1 MGNDTFYKDTFVLT
15 ISNLAMAIIRFVF
28 SIILSDKLG
37 PEGVGLYGLIMPIYD
52 LFCCLVCGGLVAAIS
67 KEVSSYYGTSH
78 YKNLNKSIRV
88 VLMFSLIWSVFIT
101 IIIFMLSPIIS
112 THIIKDG
119 RTLYSLWVLCPAL
132 IFIAISS
139 VYKGYFYGVLEVK
152 TPAIIDI
159 AEKAIRMFIT
169 LSVINYFLLEDI
181 TSTVTATY
189 TSFAIGEFVSFILLY
204 LFYKKS
210 SLKFM
215 DIPLNEERVE
225 NSAQLLF
232 NVLVV
237 AAPLAINGL
246 LTTAISGF
254 STLLV
259 PRRLVLAGLEYT
271 AALEIIGKF
280 SGMSLTIIYFPIV
293 IVVSMAT
300 ILVPDIS
307 KNLTRKDFTGLEIRI
322 NEVIKMCF
330 LLGVSTMIICL
341 TIPNNLGMLFYK
353 RNDLSLYIR
362 AVSICTPF
370 LYASSCTY
378 GILNGLGKQKTI
390 LISSIITSLI
400 QLLLIYILIVIPEIN
415 ILGYAIALVASSVI
429 GLIINMVEINKVVSI
444 SMNLGEFLIIIC
456 LTILTALT
464 LKILNIIIPDNI
476 FIIKN
481 VILIIIGFSLFIT
494 STFMIR
500 KSS

>member
-52 LFCCLVCGGLVAAIS
+52 LFCCLVCGGIIAAIS

-78 YKNLNKSIRV
+78 YKNLDKSINV
-88 VLMFSLIWSVFIT
+88 VFTFSLIWSIFVT
-101 IIIFMLSPIIS
+101 IIIFILSPIIS
-112 THIIKDG
+112 NYVIKDS

-139 VYKGYFYGVLEVK
+139 VYKGYFYGVMEVK

-159 AEKAIRMFIT
+159 VEKAIRMFVT

-181 TSTVTATY
+181 TSTVTSTY
-189 TSFAIGEFVSFILLY
+189 ASFTIGEFISLILLY

-210 SLKFM
+210 IFKFKDMSLK
-215 DIPLNEERVE
+215 NERVD

-232 NVLVV
+232 NILIV

-259 PRRLVLAGLEYT
+259 PRRLVLAGLDYT
-271 AALEIIGKF
+271 TALEIIGKF
-280 SGMSLTIIYFPIV
+280 SGMSLSIIYFPIV
-293 IVVSMAT
+293 IVISMST
-300 ILVPDIS
+300 VLIPDIS
-307 KNLTRKDFTGLEIRI
+307 KNLTKKDFDGLEIRI
-322 NEVIKMCF
+322 NEVVKMCF
-330 LLGVSTMIICL
+330 LLGVSTMLICL
-341 TIPNNLGMLFYK
+341 IMPNNLGMLFYN
-353 RNDLSLYIR
+353 RTDLSLYIK
-362 AVSICTPF
+362 AASICAPF

-390 LISSIITSLI
+390 LISSLASSLI
-400 QLLLIYILIVIPEIN
+400 QLLLIYILIAMPKIN
-415 ILGYAIALVASSVI
+415 ILGYAIALSISSI
-429 GLIINMVEINKVVSI
+429 ISLIINMIEINKVVPL
-444 SMNLGEFLIIIC
+444 SMTLGEFLIIMC

-464 LKILNIIIPDNI
+464 LKVLNVIIPNNI

-481 VILIIIGFSLFIT
+481 IILIVIGFSLFIT